1 MTRRHVIIVLA
12 GTAAVAAVV
21 AVVMLAAGGGH
32 PARTQDGPPVIQPG
46 APGESGRTLPPEELA
61 RLSAPPHN
69 QADVLFVTQMIPH
82 HAQALQMTALVPGRA
97 EAPEI
102 AVLARRIEQTQTEE
116 IVQLER
122 WLTDR
127 DLSRPAPHASH
138 PGHDALMPGML
149 NDEQLAQLE
158 AARGGAFDRL
168 FLELMISHHQ
178 GAVTM
183 ASTLYAN
190 GGGLEPASDRFA
202 RDVIADQNIEIARMR
217 TLLASLAT

>member
-46 APGESGRTLPPEELA
+46 APGESGRTLSPGELA

-82 HAQALQMTALVPGRA
+82 HAQALQMTGLVAGRA

-116 IVQLER
+116 IVLLER

-127 DLSRPAPHASH
+127 GLSTPAPHASH
-138 PGHDALMPGML
+138 PGHDTLMPGML
-149 NDEQLAQLE
+149 NDEQLARLE
-158 AARGGAFDRL
+158 GAHGGAFDRL

-183 ASTLYAN
+183 ANTLYAN